1 LFLEQAAEMT
11 PWWGERQ
18 EGRGAMKS
26 EFYTAIATIS
36 AERGIPKEA
45 VISSVEHALKTAYK
59 RMSGSPDQ
67 TVSVT
72 IDPGTGQPRIFIHK
86 MIVDSVENDKLEIS
100 LADARKVE
108 REAVLGGELVID
120 DTPSDF
126 GRIAAQTAKQV
137 ILQRIREYERE
148 NVYEE
153 FKDRVGEVVTG
164 LIQRADS
171 KAVII
176 ELGKSEA
183 VMPAREQVPTE
194 RYRPG
199 QRVKVYLAEVARDQ
213 RGPQLLVSRTHPGL
227 LRRLFELEVPEI
239 YNGVVEIKA
248 IAREPGLRSKVAVH
262 ALQDGVD
269 PVGSCV
275 GMRGVRIQN
284 IVSELYGEKIDV
296 VEWSSDTAT
305 FISKA
310 LSPAKPLQVVLNQA
324 EHTALVVVP
333 KDQVSL
339 AIGKEGQNARL
350 AYKLTGWRI
359 DVKDPDTAI
368 LPEDD
373 AMRAARALL
382 MGADLGNGREPRL
395 VRPDGMITYRGDRQ
409 LGPLRFDLV
418 GESVDIETLTTR
430 INVYHDGALVAA
442 FSLTGQPI
450 GTKQ

>member
-1 LFLEQAAEMT
+1 
-11 PWWGERQ
+11 
-18 EGRGAMKS
+18 MKS
-26 EFYTAIATIS
+26 DFYTAIAQIS

-45 VISSVEHALKTAYK
+45 VISSVEHALKTAY
-59 RMSGSPDQ
+59 RRVSGGSDNV
-67 TVSVT
+67 TVR
-72 IDPGTGQPRIFIHK
+72 IDPGSGEARVFLQK
-86 MIVDSVENDKLEIS
+86 VVVEDVENDKLEIS
-100 LADARKVE
+100 LAEAR
-108 REAVLGGELVID
+108 RLQHDAVLGGEVMIE
-120 DTPSDF
+120 DTPRDF

-137 ILQRIREYERE
+137 ILQQIREYERR

-164 LIQRADS
+164 VIQRADS

-176 ELGKSEA
+176 ELGKAEA

-199 QRVKVYLAEVARDQ
+199 QRLKVYLAEVMHDQ

-296 VEWSSDTAT
+296 VEWSPDIAT

-310 LSPAKPLQVVLNQA
+310 LSPAKPLQVVLT
-324 EHTALVVVP
+324 ESDKTALVVVP

-368 LPEDD
+368 IPEDD

-382 MGADLGNGREPRL
+382 MGTTLAPDGSHREPRL
-395 VRPDGMITYRGDRQ
+395 VRADGMVTYRGDRQ
-409 LGPLRFDLV
+409 LGPLPFDLM
-418 GESVDIETLTTR
+418 GESVDVETHPDR
-430 INVYHDGALVAA
+430 INVYHGSRLVAA
-442 FSLTGQPI
+442 FSPTGVPI
-450 GTKQ
+450 SLAATNE

>member
-1 LFLEQAAEMT
+1 
-11 PWWGERQ
+11 
-18 EGRGAMKS
+18 MKS
-26 EFYTAIATIS
+26 DFYTAIAQIS

-45 VISSVEHALKTAYK
+45 VVSSVEHALKTAY
-59 RMSGSPDQ
+59 RRISGGTTEQ
-67 TVSVT
+67 NVTVR
-72 IDPGTGQPRIFIHK
+72 IDPNSGEARVFVHK
-86 MIVDSVENDKLEIS
+86 VVVDTVENDKLEIA
-100 LADARKVE
+100 LPDARRHQSNVALGE
-108 REAVLGGELVID
+108 EVLID
-120 DTPSDF
+120 ETPRDF

-137 ILQRIREYERE
+137 ILQRIREYERD
-148 NVYEE
+148 NIYEE
-153 FKDRVGEVVTG
+153 FKDRVGEVITG
-164 LIQRADS
+164 SIQRADS

-176 ELGKSEA
+176 EMGKAEA

-199 QRVKVYLAEVARDQ
+199 QRIKVYLAEVARDQ

-227 LRRLFELEVPEI
+227 LRRMFELEVPEI

-262 ALQDGVD
+262 AVQEGVD

-296 VEWSSDTAT
+296 VEWSPDMAT

-310 LSPAKPLQVVLNQA
+310 LSPAKPQQVVLNQA
-324 EHTALVVVP
+324 DHTALVVVP

-373 AMRAARALL
+373 EMRAARAMLL
-382 MGADLGNGREPRL
+382 GIGGDNDTPGREPRL
-395 VRPDGMITYRGDRQ
+395 VRADGMLTYRGDRQ
-409 LGPLRFDLV
+409 LGPLSFELV
-418 GESVDIETLTTR
+418 GESVDVETLDDR
-430 INVYHDGALVAA
+430 INVYHGGDLIASFTPTGAPLAT
-442 FSLTGQPI
+442 SR
-450 GTKQ
+450 

>member
-1 LFLEQAAEMT
+1 
-11 PWWGERQ
+11 
-18 EGRGAMKS
+18 MKS
-26 EFYTAIATIS
+26 DFYTAIAQIA

-45 VISSVEHALKTAYK
+45 VVSSVEHALKTAY
-59 RMSGSPDQ
+59 RRISGGAEQ
-67 TVSVT
+67 NVTVK
-72 IDPGTGQPRIFIHK
+72 IDSTTGEARVFVHK
-86 MIVDSVENDKLEIS
+86 LVVDEVENDKLEIA
-100 LADARKVE
+100 LDAARRVDQN
-108 REAVLGGELVID
+108 ALLGGEVVIE
-120 DTPSDF
+120 DTPKDF

-137 ILQRIREYERE
+137 ILQRIREYERD
-148 NVYEE
+148 NIYEE

-164 LIQRADS
+164 LIQRSDS

-176 ELGKSEA
+176 ELGKAEA

-199 QRVKVYLAEVARDQ
+199 QRVKVYLAEVSKDQ
-213 RGPQLLVSRTHPGL
+213 RGPQLLVSRTHPGM

-262 ALQDGVD
+262 ATQDGVD

-296 VEWSSDTAT
+296 VEWSPDSAS

-310 LSPAKPLQVVLNQA
+310 LSPAKPLQVVLNQ
-324 EHTALVVVP
+324 EEKTALVVVP

-373 AMRAARALL
+373 AMRAARAML
-382 MGADLGNGREPRL
+382 MGVELGSPGSREPRL
-395 VRPDGMITYRGDRQ
+395 VRSDGMITYRGDRQ
-409 LGPLRFDLV
+409 LGPLPFEV
-418 GESVDIETLTTR
+418 MGESVDVETLPDR
-430 INVYHDGALVAA
+430 INIYHGNRMIASFTPTGAPLAVA
-442 FSLTGQPI
+442 Q
-450 GTKQ
+450 

>member
-1 LFLEQAAEMT
+1 
-11 PWWGERQ
+11 
-18 EGRGAMKS
+18 MKS

-45 VISSVEHALKTAYK
+45 VISSVEQALRTAYK
-59 RMSGSPDQ
+59 RVAGG
-67 TVSVT
+67 VEENIVVR
-72 IDPGTGQPRIFIHK
+72 IDPGTGEARVFIK
-86 MIVDSVENDKLEIS
+86 KTAVEQVTDPAIEIA
-100 LADARKVE
+100 LADARRVE
-108 REAVLGGELVID
+108 PETALGDDVLLE
-120 DTPSDF
+120 DTPRDF

-176 ELGKSEA
+176 ELGKAEA

-199 QRVKVYLAEVARDQ
+199 QRVKVYLAEVVKDQ

-296 VEWSSDTAT
+296 VEWSPDTAT

-310 LSPAKPLQVVLNQA
+310 LSPAKPLQVVLDQA

-333 KDQVSL
+333 RDQVSL

-382 MGADLGNGREPRL
+382 MGADTGGGREPRL
-395 VRPDGMITYRGDRQ
+395 VRADGYITYRGDRQ
-409 LGPLRFDLV
+409 LGPMPFELQ
-418 GESVDIETLTTR
+418 GNTVDVETLSDR
-430 INVYHDGALVAA
+430 INIYDGDTLVAA
-442 FSLTGQPI
+442 FSTTGQPL
-450 GTKQ
+450 GVK

>member
-1 LFLEQAAEMT
+1 
-11 PWWGERQ
+11 
-18 EGRGAMKS
+18 MKS

-36 AERGIPKEA
+36 SERGIPKEA

-59 RMSGSPDQ
+59 RISGGAEQ
-67 TVSVT
+67 NVTVR
-72 IDPGTGQPRIFIHK
+72 IDPSSGEARVFVHK
-86 MIVDSVENDKLEIS
+86 TVVDAVENDKMEIS
-100 LADARKVE
+100 LADARKIE
-108 REAVLGGELVID
+108 GDAELGGEVLIE
-120 DTPSDF
+120 DTPRDF

-164 LIQRADS
+164 LIQRADN
-171 KAVII
+171 KAVVI
-176 ELGKSEA
+176 ELGKAEA

-199 QRVKVYLAEVARDQ
+199 QRLKVYLAEVVRDQ

-296 VEWSSDTAT
+296 VEWSPELAS

-310 LSPAKPLQVVLNQA
+310 LSPAKPLQVVLNEA

-382 MGADLGNGREPRL
+382 MGAGLETGSSGREPRL
-395 VRPDGMITYRGDRQ
+395 VRADGMITYRGDRQ
-409 LGPLRFDLV
+409 LGPLPFDLV
-418 GESVDIETLTTR
+418 GDSVDVETLSDR
-430 INVYHDGALVAA
+430 INIYHGATLVAS
-442 FSLTGQPI
+442 FTPTGSAL
-450 GTKQ
+450 GVAK